1 MKVKVRSSAD
11 PSEREIA
18 IQSTKLGDLFEE
30 LSGDYKPAG
39 FDFFDRK
46 NGGVMPDCEVVVN
59 GRQYEALVHSLD
71 TLVKDGDK
79 IEIFIL
85 LVPGG

>member
-1 MKVKVRSSAD
+1 MIIKVRSSSY
-11 PSEREIA
+11 PSEREFEIR
-18 IQSTKLGDLFEE
+18 STKLGDLFEE
-30 LSGDYKPAG
+30 LSGDDKPAG
-39 FDFFDRK
+39 FDFFDSK

-59 GRQYEALVHSLD
+59 GLQYEARVHSLD
-71 TLVKDGDK
+71 SLVKDGDK